1 MFQQLL
7 YPDEYLW
14 YVTVT
19 NLVSVAGSILLWVT
33 CVLFGLIAR
42 KYELVLRKKTNWQ
55 FMIFAPS
62 GILVYAVIQ
71 ILAYASQVKLNV
83 MQSWVAYLFFLLSG
97 ALSLLGALK
106 FKQVVTP
113 AKKPAPAAA
122 STPRPGSGQAP
133 AVQPS
138 AK

>member
-19 NLVSVAGSILLWVT
+19 NLVAVAGSILLWVT

-83 MQSWVAYLFFLLSG
+83 VQSWVAYVFFLLSG

-113 AKKPAPAAA
+113 AKKPAPKPGPAA
-122 STPRPGSGQAP
+122 TLP
-133 AVQPS
+133 AG
-138 AK
+138 K

>member
-42 KYELVLRKKTNWQ
+42 KYEMVLRKKTNWQ

-71 ILAYASQVKLNV
+71 IVAYSSQVKLNV
-83 MQSWVAYLFFLLSG
+83 MQSWVAYTFFLLSG

-113 AKKPAPAAA
+113 TKKPVPRPGQAAA
-122 STPRPGSGQAP
+122 S
-133 AVQPS
+133 QPT
-138 AK
+138 AR

>member
-7 YPDEYLW
+7 YPDEYLM

-19 NLVSVAGSILLWVT
+19 NLVAVAGSVLLWVT

-71 ILAYASQVKLNV
+71 IVAFASQVKLNV
-83 MQSWVAYLFFLLSG
+83 MQSWVAYVFFLLSG
-97 ALSLLGALK
+97 ALSLMGALK

-113 AKKPAPAAA
+113 AKKPV
-122 STPRPGSGQAP
+122 PRPGSGQAAAAQP
-133 AVQPS
+133 A
-138 AK
+138 AR

>member
-14 YVTVT
+14 YVTIT

-71 ILAYASQVKLNV
+71 ILAYSSQVKLNV
-83 MQSWVAYLFFLLSG
+83 MQSWVAYGFFLLSG
-97 ALSLLGALK
+97 ILSLLGALK

-113 AKKPAPAAA
+113 AKKPA
-122 STPRPGSGQAP
+122 
-133 AVQPS
+133 

>member
-19 NLVSVAGSILLWVT
+19 NLVAVAGSVLLWVT

-42 KYELVLRKKTNWQ
+42 KYEMVLRKKTNWQ

-62 GILVYAVIQ
+62 GILLYAAIQ
-71 ILAYASQVKLNV
+71 IWAYSSQVKMNV
-83 MQSWVAYLFFLLSG
+83 GQSWIAYGFFLLSG

-106 FKQVVTP
+106 FKQAVTP
-113 AKKPAPAAA
+113 AKKPV
-122 STPRPGSGQAP
+122 PRPGSGQA
-133 AVQPS
+133 AVQPAS
-138 AK
+138 K

>member
-113 AKKPAPAAA
+113 SKKPIPK
-122 STPRPGSGQAP
+122 PGTGQTA
-133 AVQPS
+133 AVQP
-138 AK
+138 ARK

>member
-19 NLVSVAGSILLWVT
+19 NLISVAGSILLWVT

-71 ILAYASQVKLNV
+71 IVAYASQVKLNV
-83 MQSWVAYLFFLLSG
+83 MQSWLAYGFFLLSG
-97 ALSLLGALK
+97 VLSLLGALR

-113 AKKPAPAAA
+113 AKKPAAAPGGAAVKPAG
-122 STPRPGSGQAP
+122 R
-133 AVQPS
+133 
-138 AK
+138 